1 MNHILRE
8 NRKYRNIFKQN
19 NAWYISWHI
28 EEREKV
34 KYLGIRFVAYAMGR
48 NK

>member
-8 NRKYRNIFKQN
+8 NRKYRNIL
-19 NAWYISWHI
+19 NAWYISWYI